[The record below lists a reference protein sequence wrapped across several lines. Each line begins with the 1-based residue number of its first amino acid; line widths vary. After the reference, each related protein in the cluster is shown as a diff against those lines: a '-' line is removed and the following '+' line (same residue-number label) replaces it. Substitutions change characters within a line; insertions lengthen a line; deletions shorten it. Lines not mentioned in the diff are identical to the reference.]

1 MEIKAASGDEPYNLA
16 GGRGGQRRVASDEWD
31 YAAGVDTVLTHWD
44 IVCGRQWLGRLYR
57 ASFMVGDTASVPMV
71 GLNSHLLASGTVTS
85 LAPRALA
92 FIVERFFAAAAPSI
106 LEVVAFVLLFES
118 TQPAPRVAF
127 CALAIGWPL
136 VLAQLYIGLAGL
148 LKLSWRLQHV
158 ALLVPSLALVAG
170 LHATQESSHWLQV
183 HGRFQEARA
192 VALWAARFNDE
203 EEDLVRRRLNQ
214 WAPSPPNWAG
224 GPVAPYLSRNLL
236 SHCLVF
242 CGWWF
247 LVHVAWYYDLADH
260 FVDETPWAILAGSV
274 PLMAVAYA
282 AIRHF
287 GLLRSLVLSHLA
299 VAPVLAYQAVAMA
312 TRGGAATPPRCGSDD
327 DDYRER

>member
-1 MEIKAASGDEPYNLA
+1 
-16 GGRGGQRRVASDEWD
+16 
-31 YAAGVDTVLTHWD
+31 
-44 IVCGRQWLGRLYR
+44 
-57 ASFMVGDTASVPMV
+57 MVGGTASVPMV
-71 GLNSHLLASGTVTS
+71 GLNSHLVGRRPLLAACVALQLASGTVTS

-192 VALWAARFNDE
+192 VALWAARFNDG
-203 EEDLVRRRLNQ
+203 EEDLVRRRLNRC
-214 WAPSPPNWAG
+214 APSPPNWVG
-224 GPVAPYLSRNLL
+224 GG
-236 SHCLVF
+236 VF
-242 CGWWF
+242 WRTNC
-247 LVHVAWYYDLADH
+247 A
-260 FVDETPWAILAGSV
+260 
-274 PLMAVAYA
+274 
-282 AIRHF
+282 
-287 GLLRSLVLSHLA
+287 LLRFPFQSYKS
-299 VAPVLAYQAVAMA
+299 
-312 TRGGAATPPRCGSDD
+312 AAAGNTFRS
-327 DDYRER
+327 